1 MFVFLCSG
9 GSRNI
14 LIHVE
19 LQAMRKQESA
29 EWTETLGCGGG
40 VGGGGGFVVLVCIG
54 PFLLLFLY
62 WFGIVSILRFV
73 AGAPNRPLF
82 LSLPASLLVCIFVT
96 WSNEGREK
104 RNTIL
109 LNQTV
114 TSSSSSS
121 FFFFFLCSC
130 LLADIPRSVMLLCVC
145 VCVSGEWSAL
155 PRYII

>member
-1 MFVFLCSG
+1 MVCLVTLRVTLRFGFFCVLGVLEIF
-9 GSRNI
+9 

-29 EWTETLGCGGG
+29 EWTETLGWGGRWGRICGGSARRP
-40 VGGGGGFVVLVCIG
+40 I
-54 PFLLLFLY
+54 LLLFLY
-62 WFGIVSILRFV
+62 WFGIVSTLRFV

-121 FFFFFLCSC
+121 F
-130 LLADIPRSVMLLCVC
+130 LLPLFMFI
-145 VCVSGEWSAL
+145 G
-155 PRYII
+155 

>member
-1 MFVFLCSG
+1 MVCLVTLRVTGSLFVFLCSG

-29 EWTETLGCGGG
+29 EWTETLGWGGRWGRICG
-40 VGGGGGFVVLVCIG
+40 VSVHRTIFV
-54 PFLLLFLY
+54 LFLY

-114 TSSSSSS
+114 TSSSS
-121 FFFFFLCSC
+121 FFLLFFFL
-130 LLADIPRSVMLLCVC
+130 
-145 VCVSGEWSAL
+145 L
-155 PRYII
+155 PLFMFIG